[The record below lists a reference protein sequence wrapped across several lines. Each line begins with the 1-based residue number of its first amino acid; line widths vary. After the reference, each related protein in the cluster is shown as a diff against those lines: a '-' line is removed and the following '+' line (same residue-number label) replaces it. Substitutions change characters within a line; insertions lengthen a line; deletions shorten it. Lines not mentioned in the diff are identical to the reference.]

1 MGGSA
6 MYTTILAYAIALM
19 GLLTIGVGTWA
30 LFTLLVEKMV
40 RVPLRYYAVA
50 LGLISG
56 GLGMGGIAQA
66 LRLLLVINGK
76 G

>member
-1 MGGSA
+1 

-19 GLLTIGVGTWA
+19 GLVTVGAGAWAFLTLV
-30 LFTLLVEKMV
+30 VEKTV
-40 RVPLRYYAVA
+40 RIPLRYYAIA

-56 GLGMGGIAQA
+56 GLGMGGVAQA
-66 LRLLLVINGK
+66 LRLLLVINGR

>member
-1 MGGSA
+1 
-6 MYTTILAYAIALM
+6 MYTTVLAYAIALM
-19 GLLTIGVGTWA
+19 GLVTIGVGTWA
-30 LFTLLVEKMV
+30 LFTLRVEKTV
-40 RVPLRYYAVA
+40 RVPLRYYAIA

>member
-1 MGGSA
+1 
-6 MYTTILAYAIALM
+6 MYTTILAYAITLM
-19 GLLTIGVGTWA
+19 GLVTVGAGAWA
-30 LFTLLVEKMV
+30 LFTLLVEKTV
-40 RVPLRYYAVA
+40 RVPLRYYAIA

-66 LRLLLVINGK
+66 LRLLLVINGR

>member
-1 MGGSA
+1 

-19 GLLTIGVGTWA
+19 GLVTIGVGTWA
-30 LFTLLVEKMV
+30 LFTLLVEKTV
-40 RVPLRYYAVA
+40 RVPLRYYAIA

>member
-1 MGGSA
+1 

-19 GLLTIGVGTWA
+19 GLVTVGAGAWA
-30 LFTLLVEKMV
+30 LFTLLVEKTV
-40 RVPLRYYAVA
+40 RVPLRYYAIA